1 MNMINFKEGSIRELT
16 YEEERSINGGRPDKT
31 TSFWYDVSYYTTHAL
46 NKALNGGILSLSYW
60 EDWSI
65 SLIS

>member
-16 YEEERSINGGRPDKT
+16 YEEERSINWGKPDKT

-46 NKALNGGILSLSYW
+46 NKALNVPHIHR
-60 EDWSI
+60 
-65 SLIS
+65 